1 MASLKLLENPE
12 KPNKDSSSHSR
23 SEMDKSYKK
32 KHTYPKVAKLPTPK
46 FRTSKSTCSL
56 YSSKSKNQISFSDFW
71 SSKMKAEV
79 RNLEKQMMPY
89 LSYANTS
96 KNTRQEF
103 EFFPE
108 IRRNYLKSNAYYS
121 TTSRS
126 SIPPKDLVPTIEKII
141 VDCDLARKKNRR
153 LSFEILKSNK
163 ILNEEYLK
171 FSKNRVH

>member
-1 MASLKLLENPE
+1 MASLKLVE
-12 KPNKDSSSHSR
+12 KSEKSSKDFNQLSR
-23 SEMDKSYKK
+23 SDLDKSYKK
-32 KHTYPKVAKLPTPK
+32 KHTYPNLTKLPTPK

-56 YSSKSKNQISFSDFW
+56 YSSKNKNQISFSDFW

-108 IRRNYLKSNAYYS
+108 IRRTCLKSNAYYS
-121 TTSRS
+121 TASRS

-153 LSFEILKSNK
+153 LSFEILQSNK
-163 ILNEEYLK
+163 VLNEEYLK